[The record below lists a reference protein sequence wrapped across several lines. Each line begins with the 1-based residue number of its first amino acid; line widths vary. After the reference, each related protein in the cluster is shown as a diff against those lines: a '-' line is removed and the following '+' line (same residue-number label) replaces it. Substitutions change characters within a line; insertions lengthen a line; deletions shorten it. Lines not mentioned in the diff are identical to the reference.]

1 MNIRTLGVICG
12 VLSGFFWGT
21 MDIAAQYLLHTVRMA
36 PAQFISLT
44 MVVTTVALFGISL
57 ATRPKETF
65 LAAADKQNVFQF
77 FLFGVL
83 VLLTQVSFYVCVKY
97 SNAETAAVIAA
108 TRPFCIMG
116 LLLFAAVMPTA
127 SQIFCCALALIGVCL
142 MMTKGNFSTLSFGWL
157 TLLVGFGAPLFS
169 AAYTIQSRTIVR
181 KVGPLIAMTWAML
194 FTTILCLLLGYP
206 VALILS
212 GRDFKRPG
220 LWLMLIILPMWMNF
234 LLRTY
239 SWMSILENS
248 GILNSWIASLRDA
261 IPAFDRWLTSMGVGK
276 KIIFLYNENAVVLG
290 MVYNYLSF
298 MIMPIYTVIEKTDHS
313 LLEAAAD
320 LGASPVQSFLR
331 VTLPY
336 SLPGVL
342 EGITMV
348 FVPAVTTFVISQLM
362 GGGKVPL
369 IGDIIQ
375 NQFGKSSD
383 WHFGSTLSLL
393 VMVVVLAFMG
403 GLQRIDKEE
412 EPQKEVRIL

>member
-1 MNIRTLGVICG
+1 MKAKAVSAPYLVWMAIFIIVPMLLVAYFAFTDSSGAFTLDNI
-12 VLSGFFWGT
+12 
-21 MDIAAQYLLHTVRMA
+21 AQVGQY
-36 PAQFISLT
+36 S
-44 MVVTTVALFGISL
+44 
-57 ATRPKETF
+57 
-65 LAAADKQNVFQF
+65 NVF
-77 FLFGVL
+77 LRSIWLG
-83 VLLTQVSFYVCVKY
+83 
-97 SNAETAAVIAA
+97 
-108 TRPFCIMG
+108 
-116 LLLFAAVMPTA
+116 
-127 SQIFCCALALIGVCL
+127 AL
-142 MMTKGNFSTLSFGWL
+142 ST
-157 TLLVGFGAPLFS
+157 V
-169 AAYTIQSRTIVR
+169 V
-181 KVGPLIAMTWAML
+181 
-194 FTTILCLLLGYP
+194 CLLLGYP
-206 VALILS
+206 VAAIVAHSSLKRQSVLI
-212 GRDFKRPG
+212 
-220 LWLMLIILPMWMNF
+220 MLVMLPMWMNF

-276 KIIFLYNENAVVLG
+276 KIIFLYNEKAVVLG

-320 LGASPVQSFLR
+320 LGASPMQSFLR

-412 EPQKEVRIL
+412 EPRKEVRIL

>member
-1 MNIRTLGVICG
+1 MKKNKALAVPF
-12 VLSGFFWGT
+12 VLWAILF
-21 MDIAAQYLLHTVRMA
+21 IAVPLV
-36 PAQFISLT
+36 
-44 MVVTTVALFGISL
+44 MVVWYGVTVEETPAYVEVEGIDGQTMFQLEDGTLTAERPEKQTVVSL
-57 ATRPKETF
+57 ANFKRMLEPTYLK
-65 LAAADKQNVFQF
+65 
-77 FLFGVL
+77 
-83 VLLTQVSFYVCVKY
+83 
-97 SNAETAAVIAA
+97 
-108 TRPFCIMG
+108 
-116 LLLFAAVMPTA
+116 LLLR
-127 SQIFCCALALIGVCL
+127 SL
-142 MMTKGNFSTLSFGWL
+142 K
-157 TLLVGFGAPLFS
+157 
-169 AAYTIQSRTIVR
+169 
-181 KVGPLIAMTWAML
+181 IAL
-194 FTTILCLLLGYP
+194 FTTILCLLVFLF
-206 VALILS
+206 V
-212 GRDFKRPG
+212 
-220 LWLMLIILPMWMNF
+220 LPMWMNF

>member
-1 MNIRTLGVICG
+1 MKKNRALIVPFALWAFIFIVVPLLMIVWYGVTVEKTIPYTEVALEDG
-12 VLSGFFWGT
+12 STAFQLEDGT
-21 MDIAAQYLLHTVRMA
+21 
-36 PAQFISLT
+36 
-44 MVVTTVALFGISL
+44 VTTDRPQKQTVVSL
-57 ATRPKETF
+57 ANFKRMLEPTYLK
-65 LAAADKQNVFQF
+65 
-77 FLFGVL
+77 
-83 VLLTQVSFYVCVKY
+83 LLLRSLKI
-97 SNAETAAVIAA
+97 AVI
-108 TRPFCIMG
+108 T
-116 LLLFAAVMPTA
+116 T
-127 SQIFCCALALIGVCL
+127 LI
-142 MMTKGNFSTLSFGWL
+142 
-157 TLLVGFGAPLFS
+157 
-169 AAYTIQSRTIVR
+169 
-181 KVGPLIAMTWAML
+181 
-194 FTTILCLLLGYP
+194 CLLLGYP
-206 VALILS
+206 VALILT
-212 GRDFKRPG
+212 GKDFKRPA
-220 LWLMLIILPMWMNF
+220 LWLMLLILPMWMNF

-248 GILNSWIASLRDA
+248 GILNSWISALRERF
-261 IPAFDRWLTSMGVGK
+261 PAFDAWLTGMGVGK
-276 KIIFLYNENAVVLG
+276 KIIFLYNEKAVILG

-298 MIMPIYTVIEKTDHS
+298 MIMPIYTVIEKIDHS

-320 LGASPVQSFLR
+320 LGASPRKSFLR

-336 SLPGVL
+336 SIPGVL

-403 GLQRIDKEE
+403 GLGRIDKEE

>member
-1 MNIRTLGVICG
+1 MKRNKLSLFSIPYVVWMAIFVVIPI
-12 VLSGFFWGT
+12 L
-21 MDIAAQYLLHTVRMA
+21 
-36 PAQFISLT
+36 
-44 MVVTTVALFGISL
+44 MVVVYAFSSAGGGFTLDNFARIWDYAVVF
-57 ATRPKETF
+57 TR
-65 LAAADKQNVFQF
+65 
-77 FLFGVL
+77 
-83 VLLTQVSFYVCVKY
+83 SFK
-97 SNAETAAVIAA
+97 
-108 TRPFCIMG
+108 
-116 LLLFAAVMPTA
+116 
-127 SQIFCCALALIGVCL
+127 LALIATVIC
-142 MMTKGNFSTLSFGWL
+142 
-157 TLLVGFGAPLFS
+157 LLVGYPISCFLAREGAGF
-169 AAYTIQSRTIVR
+169 QRV
-181 KVGPLIAMTWAML
+181 AM
-194 FTTILCLLLGYP
+194 
-206 VALILS
+206 
-212 GRDFKRPG
+212 
-220 LWLMLIILPMWMNF
+220 MLIMLPMWMNF

-276 KIIFLYNENAVVLG
+276 KIIFLYNEKAVVLG

-412 EPQKEVRIL
+412 EPRKEVRIL

>member
-1 MNIRTLGVICG
+1 MKKNRALLPPF
-12 VLSGFFWGT
+12 VLW
-21 MDIAAQYLLHTVRMA
+21 
-36 PAQFISLT
+36 
-44 MVVTTVALFGISL
+44 
-57 ATRPKETF
+57 
-65 LAAADKQNVFQF
+65 
-77 FLFGVL
+77 
-83 VLLTQVSFYVCVKY
+83 
-97 SNAETAAVIAA
+97 AVIFIVV
-108 TRPFCIMG
+108 P
-116 LLLFAAVMPTA
+116 
-127 SQIFCCALALIGVCL
+127 LALIVWYGVTVEETPAYTEIVL
-142 MMTKGNFSTLSFGWL
+142 EDG
-157 TLLVGFGAPLFS
+157 S
-169 AAYTIQSRTIVR
+169 AAFRLENGTVTAQRPQKQTVVSLSNFRRMLEPTYLKLLLRSLKIAVITT
-181 KVGPLIAMTWAML
+181 LI
-194 FTTILCLLLGYP
+194 CLLLGYP

-248 GILNSWIASLRDA
+248 GILNSWIASLREA
-261 IPAFDRWLTSMGVGK
+261 IPALDSWLESMGVGK
-276 KIIFLYNENAVVLG
+276 KIIFLYNENAVILG

-342 EGITMV
+342 EGVTMV

-403 GLQRIDKEE
+403 ALNRIDKEE
-412 EPQKEVRIL
+412 EPVKEVRIL

>member
-1 MNIRTLGVICG
+1 MKNK
-12 VLSGFFWGT
+12 LSLFAVPYVGWMSIF
-21 MDIAAQYLLHTVRMA
+21 VVA
-36 PAQFISLT
+36 PIII
-44 MVVTTVALFGISL
+44 MVVYAFS
-57 ATRPKETF
+57 
-65 LAAADKQNVFQF
+65 
-77 FLFGVL
+77 
-83 VLLTQVSFYVCVKY
+83 
-97 SNAETAAVIAA
+97 TAAGDFTLENFARMGTYTAVFTRSFKLAIIA
-108 TRPFCIMG
+108 T
-116 LLLFAAVMPTA
+116 
-127 SQIFCCALALIGVCL
+127 
-142 MMTKGNFSTLSFGWL
+142 
-157 TLLVGFGAPLFS
+157 
-169 AAYTIQSRTIVR
+169 
-181 KVGPLIAMTWAML
+181 LIA
-194 FTTILCLLLGYP
+194 LLIGYP
-206 VALILS
+206 VSYMLSKEGPQVQRIAMVLI
-212 GRDFKRPG
+212 
-220 LWLMLIILPMWMNF
+220 MLPMWMNF

-248 GILNSWIASLRDA
+248 GILNSWIASLRDV

-276 KIIFLYNENAVVLG
+276 KIIFLYNEKAVVLG

-412 EPQKEVRIL
+412 EPRKEVRIL

>member
-1 MNIRTLGVICG
+1 MKKNRALMVPFVLWAMIFIVVPLIMIVWYGVTVEETPAYTEIVLEDGQAAFQLEDGTLTTDRPQRRAVMSLSNFRRMLEPTYLKLLLRSLKVAVI
-12 VLSGFFWGT
+12 
-21 MDIAAQYLLHTVRMA
+21 
-36 PAQFISLT
+36 
-44 MVVTTVALFGISL
+44 TTVI
-57 ATRPKETF
+57 
-65 LAAADKQNVFQF
+65 
-77 FLFGVL
+77 
-83 VLLTQVSFYVCVKY
+83 
-97 SNAETAAVIAA
+97 
-108 TRPFCIMG
+108 
-116 LLLFAAVMPTA
+116 
-127 SQIFCCALALIGVCL
+127 
-142 MMTKGNFSTLSFGWL
+142 
-157 TLLVGFGAPLFS
+157 
-169 AAYTIQSRTIVR
+169 
-181 KVGPLIAMTWAML
+181 
-194 FTTILCLLLGYP
+194 CLLLGYP
-206 VALILS
+206 VALILT
-212 GRDFKRPG
+212 GKDFRRPA
-220 LWLMLIILPMWMNF
+220 LWLMLLILPMWMNF

-248 GILNSWIASLRDA
+248 GILNSWISDLRSA
-261 IPAFDRWLTSMGVGK
+261 IPAFDAWLDSMGVGK
-276 KIIFLYNENAVVLG
+276 KIIFLYNEKAVILG

-298 MIMPIYTVIEKTDHS
+298 MIMPIYTVIEKIDRS

-320 LGASPVQSFLR
+320 LGASPRKSFLR

-342 EGITMV
+342 EGVTMV

-403 GLQRIDKEE
+403 GLNRIDKEE

>member
-1 MNIRTLGVICG
+1 MTAERPQKRT
-12 VLSGFFWGT
+12 
-21 MDIAAQYLLHTVRMA
+21 
-36 PAQFISLT
+36 
-44 MVVTTVALFGISL
+44 VVSL
-57 ATRPKETF
+57 ANFRHMLEPTYLK
-65 LAAADKQNVFQF
+65 
-77 FLFGVL
+77 
-83 VLLTQVSFYVCVKY
+83 
-97 SNAETAAVIAA
+97 
-108 TRPFCIMG
+108 
-116 LLLFAAVMPTA
+116 LLLR
-127 SQIFCCALALIGVCL
+127 SL
-142 MMTKGNFSTLSFGWL
+142 K
-157 TLLVGFGAPLFS
+157 
-169 AAYTIQSRTIVR
+169 
-181 KVGPLIAMTWAML
+181 IAL
-194 FTTILCLLLGYP
+194 FTTIICLLLGYP

-212 GRDFKRPG
+212 SRDFKRPG

-276 KIIFLYNENAVVLG
+276 KIIFLYNEKAVVLG

-412 EPQKEVRIL
+412 EPRKEVRIL

>member
-1 MNIRTLGVICG
+1 MKKNRALLAPF
-12 VLSGFFWGT
+12 VLW
-21 MDIAAQYLLHTVRMA
+21 AAI
-36 PAQFISLT
+36 FI
-44 MVVTTVALFGISL
+44 VV
-57 ATRPKETF
+57 P
-65 LAAADKQNVFQF
+65 
-77 FLFGVL
+77 
-83 VLLTQVSFYVCVKY
+83 
-97 SNAETAAVIAA
+97 
-108 TRPFCIMG
+108 
-116 LLLFAAVMPTA
+116 
-127 SQIFCCALALIGVCL
+127 LALIVWYGVTVEETPAYTEIVL
-142 MMTKGNFSTLSFGWL
+142 EDG
-157 TLLVGFGAPLFS
+157 S
-169 AAYTIQSRTIVR
+169 AAFRLEDGTVTAERPQKQAVVSLSNFKRMLEPTYLKLLLRSLKIAVITT
-181 KVGPLIAMTWAML
+181 LI
-194 FTTILCLLLGYP
+194 CLLLGYP

-212 GRDFKRPG
+212 GKDFKRPG

-248 GILNSWIASLRDA
+248 GILNSWIASLREA
-261 IPAFDRWLTSMGVGK
+261 IPALDSWLDSMGVGK
-276 KIIFLYNENAVVLG
+276 KIIFLYNENAVILG

-342 EGITMV
+342 EGVTMV

-403 GLQRIDKEE
+403 ALNRIDKEE
-412 EPQKEVRIL
+412 EPVKEVRIL

>member
-1 MNIRTLGVICG
+1 MKKNKALLVPFVLWAAIFIVVPLMLIVWYGVTVEESIPYTEIVLEDGTAAFELTDGTVTAERPQKRT
-12 VLSGFFWGT
+12 
-21 MDIAAQYLLHTVRMA
+21 
-36 PAQFISLT
+36 
-44 MVVTTVALFGISL
+44 VVSL
-57 ATRPKETF
+57 ANFRRMLEPTYLK
-65 LAAADKQNVFQF
+65 
-77 FLFGVL
+77 
-83 VLLTQVSFYVCVKY
+83 LLLRSLKI
-97 SNAETAAVIAA
+97 AVI
-108 TRPFCIMG
+108 T
-116 LLLFAAVMPTA
+116 T
-127 SQIFCCALALIGVCL
+127 LI
-142 MMTKGNFSTLSFGWL
+142 
-157 TLLVGFGAPLFS
+157 
-169 AAYTIQSRTIVR
+169 
-181 KVGPLIAMTWAML
+181 
-194 FTTILCLLLGYP
+194 CLLLGYP

-212 GRDFKRPG
+212 GKDFRRPG

-248 GILNSWIASLRDA
+248 GILNSWISSLREMF
-261 IPAFDRWLTSMGVGK
+261 PAFDEFLTQMGVGK
-276 KIIFLYNENAVVLG
+276 KIIFLYNEKAVILG

-298 MIMPIYTVIEKTDHS
+298 MIMPIYTVIEKIDRS

-320 LGASPVQSFLR
+320 LGASPRKSFLR

-342 EGITMV
+342 EGVTMV

-403 GLQRIDKEE
+403 TLNRIDKEE
-412 EPQKEVRIL
+412 EPVKEVRIL

>member
-1 MNIRTLGVICG
+1 MRRNNALLVPF
-12 VLSGFFWGT
+12 VLW
-21 MDIAAQYLLHTVRMA
+21 
-36 PAQFISLT
+36 
-44 MVVTTVALFGISL
+44 
-57 ATRPKETF
+57 
-65 LAAADKQNVFQF
+65 
-77 FLFGVL
+77 
-83 VLLTQVSFYVCVKY
+83 
-97 SNAETAAVIAA
+97 AVIFIVV
-108 TRPFCIMG
+108 P
-116 LLLFAAVMPTA
+116 
-127 SQIFCCALALIGVCL
+127 LALIVWYGV
-142 MMTKGNFSTLSFGWL
+142 TVEET
-157 TLLVGFGAPLFS
+157 P
-169 AAYTIQSRTIVR
+169 AYTEVVLEDGTICFELEDGTRTAERPQRRDVVSLANFRRMLEPTYLRLLLRSLKIAVITT
-181 KVGPLIAMTWAML
+181 LI
-194 FTTILCLLLGYP
+194 CLLLGYP

-212 GRDFKRPG
+212 GRDFRRPG

-248 GILNSWIASLRDA
+248 GILNSWIAALREAVPAVDA
-261 IPAFDRWLTSMGVGK
+261 WLTRMGVGK
-276 KIIFLYNENAVVLG
+276 KIIFLYNEKAVILG

-342 EGITMV
+342 EGVTMV

-403 GLQRIDKEE
+403 ALNRIDKEE
-412 EPQKEVRIL
+412 EPVKEVRIL

>member
-1 MNIRTLGVICG
+1 MKKNRALLAPF
-12 VLSGFFWGT
+12 VLW
-21 MDIAAQYLLHTVRMA
+21 AAI
-36 PAQFISLT
+36 FI
-44 MVVTTVALFGISL
+44 VV
-57 ATRPKETF
+57 P
-65 LAAADKQNVFQF
+65 
-77 FLFGVL
+77 
-83 VLLTQVSFYVCVKY
+83 
-97 SNAETAAVIAA
+97 
-108 TRPFCIMG
+108 
-116 LLLFAAVMPTA
+116 
-127 SQIFCCALALIGVCL
+127 LALIVWYGVTVEETPAYTEIVL
-142 MMTKGNFSTLSFGWL
+142 EDG
-157 TLLVGFGAPLFS
+157 S
-169 AAYTIQSRTIVR
+169 AAFQLEDGTVTAERPQKQTVVSLSNFKRMLEPTYLKLLLRSLKIAVITT
-181 KVGPLIAMTWAML
+181 LI
-194 FTTILCLLLGYP
+194 CLLLGYP

-212 GRDFKRPG
+212 GKDFKRPG

-248 GILNSWIASLRDA
+248 GILNSWIASLREA
-261 IPAFDRWLTSMGVGK
+261 IPALDSWLDSMGVGK
-276 KIIFLYNENAVVLG
+276 KIIFLYNENAVILG

-342 EGITMV
+342 EGVTMV

-403 GLQRIDKEE
+403 ALNRIDKEE
-412 EPQKEVRIL
+412 EPVKEVRIL

>member
-1 MNIRTLGVICG
+1 MKKNKALLVPFVLWAAIFIVVPLMLIVWYGVTVEESIPYTEI
-12 VLSGFFWGT
+12 VLEDGT
-21 MDIAAQYLLHTVRMA
+21 AAFELADGT
-36 PAQFISLT
+36 
-44 MVVTTVALFGISL
+44 VTTERPQKRTVVSIENFRRMLEPTYLKLLLRSL
-57 ATRPKETF
+57 KI
-65 LAAADKQNVFQF
+65 
-77 FLFGVL
+77 
-83 VLLTQVSFYVCVKY
+83 
-97 SNAETAAVIAA
+97 AVI
-108 TRPFCIMG
+108 T
-116 LLLFAAVMPTA
+116 T
-127 SQIFCCALALIGVCL
+127 LI
-142 MMTKGNFSTLSFGWL
+142 
-157 TLLVGFGAPLFS
+157 
-169 AAYTIQSRTIVR
+169 
-181 KVGPLIAMTWAML
+181 
-194 FTTILCLLLGYP
+194 CLLLGYP

-212 GRDFKRPG
+212 GKDFRRPG

-248 GILNSWIASLRDA
+248 GILNSWITSLREA
-261 IPAFDRWLTSMGVGK
+261 FPAFDEFLTQMGVGK
-276 KIIFLYNENAVVLG
+276 KIIFLYNEKAVILG

-298 MIMPIYTVIEKTDHS
+298 MIMPIYTVIEKIDRS

-320 LGASPVQSFLR
+320 LGASPRKSFLR

-342 EGITMV
+342 EGVTMV

-403 GLQRIDKEE
+403 TLNRIDKEE
-412 EPQKEVRIL
+412 EPVKEVRIL

>member
-1 MNIRTLGVICG
+1 MGKNKALVVPFALWAVIFIVVPLCLIVWYGVTVEVPVAYTEITLED
-12 VLSGFFWGT
+12 GT
-21 MDIAAQYLLHTVRMA
+21 PAYQLEDGTVTA
-36 PAQFISLT
+36 E
-44 MVVTTVALFGISL
+44 
-57 ATRPKETF
+57 RPWQKK
-65 LAAADKQNVFQF
+65 AV
-77 FLFGVL
+77 
-83 VLLTQVSFYVCVKY
+83 VSFDNFRRMLEPTYLK
-97 SNAETAAVIAA
+97 
-108 TRPFCIMG
+108 
-116 LLLFAAVMPTA
+116 LLVRSLR
-127 SQIFCCALALIGVCL
+127 IALI
-142 MMTKGNFSTLSFGWL
+142 TTL
-157 TLLVGFGAPLFS
+157 
-169 AAYTIQSRTIVR
+169 I
-181 KVGPLIAMTWAML
+181 
-194 FTTILCLLLGYP
+194 CLLLGYP

-212 GRDFKRPG
+212 GRDFKHPA

-248 GILNSWIASLRDA
+248 GILNSWISALREAVPA
-261 IPAFDRWLTSMGVGK
+261 IDTWLTDRGVGK
-276 KIIFLYNENAVVLG
+276 RIIFLYNENAVILG

-298 MIMPIYTVIEKTDHS
+298 MIMPIYTVIEKTDRS

-320 LGASPVQSFLR
+320 LGASPVKSFLR

-342 EGITMV
+342 EGVTMV

-383 WHFGSTLSLL
+383 WHFGATLSLL

-403 GLQRIDKEE
+403 ALRHMDREDE
-412 EPQKEVRIL
+412 ARKEVRIL

>member
-1 MNIRTLGVICG
+1 MFQLEDGTL
-12 VLSGFFWGT
+12 T
-21 MDIAAQYLLHTVRMA
+21 AERPEKQTV
-36 PAQFISLT
+36 
-44 MVVTTVALFGISL
+44 VSL
-57 ATRPKETF
+57 ANFKRMLEPTYLK
-65 LAAADKQNVFQF
+65 
-77 FLFGVL
+77 
-83 VLLTQVSFYVCVKY
+83 
-97 SNAETAAVIAA
+97 
-108 TRPFCIMG
+108 
-116 LLLFAAVMPTA
+116 LLLR
-127 SQIFCCALALIGVCL
+127 SL
-142 MMTKGNFSTLSFGWL
+142 K
-157 TLLVGFGAPLFS
+157 
-169 AAYTIQSRTIVR
+169 
-181 KVGPLIAMTWAML
+181 IAL